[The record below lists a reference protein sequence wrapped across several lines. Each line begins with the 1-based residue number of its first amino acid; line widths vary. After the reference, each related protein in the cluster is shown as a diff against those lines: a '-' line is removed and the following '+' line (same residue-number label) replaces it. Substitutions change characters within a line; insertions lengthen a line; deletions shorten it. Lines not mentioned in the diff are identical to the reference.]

1 MRTPH
6 LRAGGRLTWN
16 LTCWVVGPG
25 LGHAGPRR
33 VEGWRGPGVEGCRGG
48 PRAADP
54 PPGRACSAPPSRT
67 PTSLCGSSN
76 PHPNNRSFGELLWRP
91 TGLPTNVP
99 NLTSMNSNM
108 QVTLHMPFES
118 AVPTTSEFI
127 LQMGSHFCEMSPQ
140 KDNHCASLTSAKMG
154 NSKCPATNPVK
165 YMGT

>member
-1 MRTPH
+1 MESHVLGRGSRA
-6 LRAGGRLTWN
+6 RAGRTQVPAGCRGRG
-16 LTCWVVGPG
+16 VQ
-25 LGHAGPRR
+25 
-33 VEGWRGPGVEGCRGG
+33 GWRGGPG
-48 PRAADP
+48 AADP
-54 PPGRACSAPPSRT
+54 PAGQSVQRPSQPDPDFALQSR
-67 PTSLCGSSN
+67 N
-76 PHPNNRSFGELLWRP
+76 PHPNNRRFGELLWRP
-91 TGLPTNVP
+91 AGLPTNVP

-154 NSKCPATNPVK
+154 NSKCPTINPGK